1 MLDQSSARSAFF
13 GRSIR
18 RHWRVLA
25 SVMVVG
31 LLAAAAYLGINTAR
45 YSSTSIVFL
54 EPLAGNPYS
63 PATPPSR
70 PEQLAAL
77 TTEAGLVYTDAVVD
91 LSSSIGTTLGYDL
104 GSGIQDDVV
113 TEVPSNSQ
121 VVQITYTENSP
132 ELAQAGSQALAEA
145 YLQYR
150 RERATRVVE
159 AQTELSNQQLDS
171 ISSLLSQASEALNA
185 AIASGDADEAEAL
198 DLEQQVI
205 LYANQLAQ
213 VRLDQTDAATTSITP
228 GDIISPAPLP
238 PVRDGV
244 HPLLIGSGILGLTLF
259 IGISLTLVR
268 EHTDRRIHDRE
279 DLTAAGVSPFLGSVS
294 RGGGPD
300 QTGAREDY
308 HRLTNSLHQFISLPE
323 GALMVAGVST
333 QTPAWEVAA
342 GIADTLAEAGVSVTI
357 VLATDEAPHGMGSST
372 AGFTD
377 VLSGQYRPTAAR
389 ELVVRVTDH
398 VAVLGPGTQ
407 SGRLESLVWDPS
419 LEMIFRDLCTTGL
432 VLVVG
437 PSVNTALGGV
447 LARESA
453 AILLVVEEDRST
465 LSEVLT
471 AREILEQDRT
481 EIVGG
486 VLLPRVQGKRQT
498 PTNVSTFDL
507 WGHRSRTPSDP
518 ETEAAAQHSSHT

>member
-1 MLDQSSARSAFF
+1 M
-13 GRSIR
+13 R

-25 SVMVVG
+25 SVIVIG
-31 LLAAAAYLGINTAR
+31 LLAAASYVGINTAQ
-45 YSSTSIVFL
+45 YSSTSTVFL

-63 PATPPSR
+63 PATPSSR

-91 LSSSIGTTLGYDL
+91 LATGIGTTLGFDL
-104 GSGIQDDVV
+104 GSTIRDKVV
-113 TEVPSNSQ
+113 TQVPSNSQ

-159 AQTELSNQQLDS
+159 AQSELSDQQLES
-171 ISSLLSQASEALNA
+171 ISALLNQASEALNA
-185 AIASGDADEAEAL
+185 AIAAGNAGEAEAL

-213 VRLDQTDAATTSITP
+213 VRLDQTDAATTSIRP

-244 HPLLIGSGILGLTLF
+244 HPLLIGAGILAMAVLLGIALTL
-259 IGISLTLVR
+259 IR
-268 EHTDRRIHDRE
+268 ERTDKRIHDRD
-279 DLTAAGVSPFLGSVS
+279 DLSAAGVSPFLGAVS
-294 RGGGPD
+294 RGSGPAD
-300 QTGAREDY
+300 ESARENY
-308 HRLTNSLHQFISLPE
+308 HRLTNSLHQFISLPD
-323 GALMVAGVST
+323 GALMVAGVSGM
-333 QTPAWEVAA
+333 TPAWEVAA
-342 GIADTLAEAGVSVTI
+342 GIADTLAEAGAPVTL
-357 VLATDEAPHGMGSST
+357 VLATAEAPHDLDSS
-372 AGFTD
+372 APGFTD
-377 VLSGQYRPTAAR
+377 LLSGRCQPTEAR
-389 ELVVRVTDH
+389 RIGVRVSENVTI
-398 VAVLGPGTQ
+398 LGPGTQ
-407 SGRLESLVWDPS
+407 VERLESLVWDPS
-419 LEMIFRDLCTTGL
+419 LETVFRDLCSTGL

-465 LSEVLT
+465 LAEVLV
-471 AREILEQDRT
+471 ARETLDQDRT
-481 EIVGG
+481 TIVGG
-486 VLLPRVQGKRQT
+486 VLLTRERGKHRSSV
-498 PTNVSTFDL
+498 NGSIFNL
-507 WGHRSRTPSDP
+507 WGHKSDTPPHP
-518 ETEAAAQHSSHT
+518 EQTEAAAQHSSHT